1 MIDWILIIAPLV
13 FGFGSKLVI
22 KVIYTGLEEEDLGI
36 RQALP
41 ALASTYLVYV
51 AYTVVIGLTYGW
63 ILHSFPQLSVI
74 VQYISVVAMCGLAYL
89 ILMRSKS
96 LAAENYLSIGE
107 EFMVR
112 AIRPAMPLI
121 VFVLFS
127 VFLDVTKPLVLQVVV
142 MTLGFI
148 VLSFIT
154 QVFWI
159 VASQVLDNEVYSE
172 KTLTILDRV
181 MTGLYV
187 LLAAYI
193 AIL

>member
-1 MIDWILIIAPLV
+1 VIDWILIFAPLV

-36 RQALP
+36 KQALP

-51 AYTVVIGLTYGW
+51 AYTVVLGLTYGW

-74 VQYISVVAMCGLAYL
+74 VQYVSVVAMCGLAYL

-112 AIRPAMPLI
+112 AAKPIIPLI

-127 VFLDVTKPLVLQVVV
+127 VFLDVTKPLVLQIVV
-142 MTLGFI
+142 MTIGFI
-148 VLSFIT
+148 ILSFIT

-159 VASQVLDNEVYSE
+159 VASQVLENEVYSE

>member
-112 AIRPAMPLI
+112 AIRPATPLI

-148 VLSFIT
+148 VLSFTT